1 MDYKMLNVIPLEVAR
16 EEAKVT
22 LAHVDKMADDFCA
35 RTPEVEDEEMRRLLE
50 FVSYNIMETAVKHE
64 FGFDDL
70 DINWY
75 GRETLGGERV

>member
-1 MDYKMLNVIPLEVAR
+1 MK
-16 EEAKVT
+16 
-22 LAHVDKMADDFCA
+22 
-35 RTPEVEDEEMRRLLE
+35 EMRRLLE
-50 FVSYNIMETAVKHE
+50 FVSYNIMETAVKQE